1 MTASRLCV
9 LLLLACCAANAQ
21 TPDELQR
28 GFASPPPSARPQTW
42 WHWVNGN
49 ISKQGITL
57 DLEAMQRVGIG
68 GVEIFNVGV
77 GLPAGP
83 VPFMSDQ
90 WRQMVQHAV
99 HEADRLGLEVA
110 LHNCAGWSSSGG
122 PWVKPEQAMQ
132 MVVSSEIRVSGPGPV
147 TQALPQPPTRRSFYR
162 DIAVLAFPTPPV
174 EAQTMADRKP
184 TVTCSIPGLD
194 IKRAVDG
201 DPNTAVTLTV
211 RQGQPQTVDFVFAEP
226 FTVRSLWVAGNA
238 GRNAVHLELLVK
250 DEGTTFRHVADLNAG
265 EAGVLRPPL
274 TASFPPVTGRGFRLV
289 ISASGARVA
298 SLNLAE
304 LRLEPG
310 ARVSDI
316 GGKAGYTRETLPDP
330 ETGDVPADTV
340 IPKAGVVDLTDRLQP
355 DGKLNWTAPAGQWTI
370 LRLGYTV
377 TGKDNHPA
385 PTEGTGLECDKLSR
399 EAVDAHFAA
408 MMGKVIAD
416 AGPLAGKALRQ
427 VIIDSY
433 EVDCQNWTPRMREE
447 FKARRGYDPLPYFPA
462 LTGSI
467 VGSLPVTERFL
478 WDYRRTI
485 ADLYT
490 DNYYGRFAELCHEHG
505 MILGAEPYGNGNFE
519 DLAAG
524 GPADIPMSEFWVG
537 QGRDVSNA
545 KLASSVAHTNGRPV
559 VGAESFTASAD
570 VGRWLNHPGQ
580 LKPLG
585 DLTYCGGVNRFIFH
599 VYAHQPWA
607 TLAPGMTMGPW
618 GTHFS
623 RTNTWWEQSA
633 GWMKYLARCQY
644 LLQSGKFAAD
654 LCYLTGEDAPA
665 SPSGRGGLKPAPPVG
680 YDYDNCSAETVGR
693 MAVRDGS
700 LTLPDGMRYR
710 VLVLPPHRT
719 MTPALLRKLIALVR
733 DGATIVGPRPE
744 ASPSLSGFPT
754 CDDEVKT
761 LAAEL
766 WWPCDG
772 KTVTEHALG
781 KGHVVWGQP
790 LEQVLT
796 ASGLPADVEVKGA
809 PADDIWWLHRRL
821 GQADAYFV
829 SCQAARPVS
838 CELTFRVAGR
848 APELWHA
855 DTGKIEAA
863 PLYRRDGNS
872 TTVMLRM
879 DPGESVF
886 VVFRNPATQADSLV
900 ALGFA
905 GRPAGQPAARPAH
918 RLEIT
923 GATYGVLNT
932 GLTDCVDVTEQVR
945 KLVRDGALTVTAS
958 NALAGDPANMVVKQM
973 RVDYFY
979 NGVAGRK
986 IVEENQTLRLPEQP
1000 ADKLGTLEILG
1011 ALYGVFPLDEQPPS
1025 TQTRD
1030 VTQQLAALVKDGALR
1045 VAANNEIAG
1054 DPAPLVVKQLRVEYL
1069 VDGRPFSR
1077 TFGENQL
1084 LELPDQRDLP
1094 SEPPGPPAATVRLA
1108 DQGAPQLTAWESG
1121 PYSLT
1126 TASGRKLSASVGPLP
1141 EPQVLPG
1148 PWELRLPPNLG
1159 APALVKLDKLISWP
1173 DSLDEGV
1180 KYFSGTATYS
1190 TTLTVSPELLQPG
1203 HVLMLDL
1210 GNVREIARV
1219 SLNGRDLGLLWRGP
1233 FRVDI
1238 TSAARPGPN
1247 RLEVQVTNLWVNRL
1261 IGDEQLP
1268 DDCEYTPG
1276 GPIAKWPQWLLE
1288 GKPRPGPRVAF
1299 AVWKHWHK
1307 DDPLQESGLLGP
1319 VVLRVGQVVAVK

>member
-1 MTASRLCV
+1 MRLWLPC
-9 LLLLACCAANAQ
+9 LLLLLISCAAHAQ
-21 TPDELQR
+21 TPDELER
-28 GFASPPPSARPQTW
+28 GFTAPPASARPQAW

-77 GLPAGP
+77 GLPPGP

-90 WRQMVQHAV
+90 WRAMVQHAV
-99 HEADRLGLEVA
+99 READRLGMEVA

-132 MVVSSEIRVSGPGPV
+132 MVVTSETRVTGPGPV
-147 TQALPQPPTRRSFYR
+147 AQALPQPPTRRNFYR
-162 DIAVLAFPTPPV
+162 DIAVLAFPTPTV
-174 EAQTMADRKP
+174 ETQTMADRKP
-184 TVTCSIPGLD
+184 DVTCSITGVD

-201 DPNTAVTLTV
+201 DLNTAVTLTV
-211 RQGQPQTVDFVFAEP
+211 RQGQPQTVEFAFAEP
-226 FTVRSLWVAGNA
+226 CTVRSLWVAGNA
-238 GRNAVHLELLVK
+238 GRNGVRLELQVS
-250 DEGTTFRHVADLNAG
+250 DDGTTFRRAADLYAG
-265 EAGVLRPPL
+265 EPGVLRPPL
-274 TASFPPVTGRGFRLV
+274 TASFSPVSGRRFRLLV
-289 ISASGARVA
+289 STSGARVA

-316 GGKAGYTRETLPDP
+316 GGKAGYTRQTIPDP
-330 ETGDVPADTV
+330 ATGDVPADTL
-340 IPKAGVVDLTDRLQP
+340 IPQAGIVDLTDRLQP
-355 DGKLNWTAPAGQWTI
+355 DGKLNWTAPAGPWTI

-385 PTEGTGLECDKLSR
+385 PPEGTGLECDKLSR
-399 EAVDAHFAA
+399 EAVDAHFAG
-408 MMGKVIAD
+408 MMGKVISD

-427 VIIDSY
+427 VVIDSY

-447 FKARRGYDPLPYFPA
+447 FKSRRGYAPLPFLPA
-462 LTGSI
+462 LTGRI
-467 VGSLPVTERFL
+467 VGSLPMTERFL

-490 DNYYGRFAELCHEHG
+490 DNYYGHFAELCHQHG

-545 KLASSVAHTNGRPV
+545 KLASSVAHTNGRAV

-599 VYAHQPWA
+599 VYAHQPWPD
-607 TLAPGMTMGPW
+607 LAPGMTMGPW

-654 LCYLTGEDAPA
+654 LLYLTGEDAPA
-665 SPSGRGGLKPAPPVG
+665 SPPGRGGLKPAPPAG
-680 YDYDNCSAETVGR
+680 YDYDNCCAEAVNR
-693 MAVRDGS
+693 LSVRDGF

-719 MTPALLRKLIALVR
+719 MTPALLRKLISLVR
-733 DGATIVGPRPE
+733 DGATVVGPKPE
-744 ASPSLSGFPT
+744 ASPSLSGFPA
-754 CDDEVKT
+754 CDEEVRT

-766 WWPCDG
+766 WGPCDG
-772 KTVTEHALG
+772 KAVTEHALG
-781 KGHVVWGQP
+781 KGKVIWGQP

-809 PADDIWWLHRRL
+809 PADDIWWLHRRV

-838 CELTFRVAGR
+838 CELTFRVAGL
-848 APELWHA
+848 APELWHG
-855 DTGKIEAA
+855 DTGAVEAA
-863 PLYRRDGNS
+863 PLYRCDGNR
-872 TTVMLRM
+872 TTVMLTM
-879 DPGESVF
+879 NPADSVF
-886 VVFRNPATQADSLV
+886 VVFRHSATQPDPLV
-900 ALGFA
+900 ALDFA
-905 GRPAGQPAARPAH
+905 GHPSGAPTARATH

-923 GATYGVLNT
+923 TATYGVLT
-932 GLTDCVDVTEQVR
+932 TELTDCVDVTESVR
-945 KLVRDGALTVTAS
+945 KLVRAGALTVAAS
-958 NALAGDPANMVVKQM
+958 NALAGDPADNVVKQM
-973 RVDYFY
+973 RVDYVY

-1000 ADKLGTLEILG
+1000 ADKPGTLEIRS
-1011 ALYGVFPLDEQPPS
+1011 ALYGVLPPEGEAPT

-1030 VTQQLAALVKDGALR
+1030 VTPQLTARVKDGTLR
-1045 VAANNEIAG
+1045 VAANNELAG
-1054 DPAPLVVKQLRVEYL
+1054 DPAPMVVKQLRVEYK
-1069 VDGRPFSR
+1069 VDGRPHTRMFN
-1077 TFGENQL
+1077 ENQL
-1084 LELPDQRDLP
+1084 VELPDVRDLP
-1094 SEPPGPPAATVRLA
+1094 AEPPGPPAATLRLA
-1108 DQGAPQLTAWESG
+1108 DNGVPQFTAWESG

-1126 TASGRKLSASVGPLP
+1126 TASGRKLAATVGPLP
-1141 EPQVLPG
+1141 EPKVLSG
-1148 PWELRLPPNLG
+1148 PWELRFPPKLG
-1159 APALVKLDKLISWP
+1159 APAQVKLDKLISWP
-1173 DSLDEGV
+1173 DSTDESV

-1190 TTLTVSPELLQPG
+1190 TTLTVTPEMLQPRR
-1203 HVLMLDL
+1203 VLMLDL
-1210 GNVREIARV
+1210 GIVREIARV
-1219 SLNGRDLGLLWRGP
+1219 SLNGQDLGLLWRGP

-1238 TSAARPGPN
+1238 TTAVRPGPN

-1268 DDCEYTPG
+1268 EDCEYTAG

-1288 GKPRPGPRVAF
+1288 GKPRPSPRIGF

-1307 DDPLQESGLLGP
+1307 DDPLQEAGLLGP
-1319 VVLRVGQVVAVK
+1319 VVLRVGEVVAVK